1 MIQQNKETQRFDAF
15 LRHDFKMFVRKVFAE
30 VSPQT
35 KYLDNWH
42 INVICAELEK
52 MLCGENTRLIIN
64 IPPAIDWERMLKITF
79 Y

>member
-1 MIQQNKETQRFDAF
+1 MSMIQQNEETQRFDAL

-42 INVICAELEK
+42 IDVIC
-52 MLCGENTRLIIN
+52 GGIRENAVWGKYPLN
-64 IPPAIDWERMLKITF
+64 H
-79 Y
+79 